1 MERTS
6 YWNECM
12 DVRCLA
18 KRINNAEK
26 MHVWKNPADGLNFF
40 WWILTNWKMNLE
52 IKKNAKSDYIV
63 NFNMEYTNYM
73 PNADDIPFG
82 HPSF

>member
-1 MERTS
+1 MGMMGIEWMERTS

-26 MHVWKNPADGLNFF
+26 MHV
-40 WWILTNWKMNLE
+40 
-52 IKKNAKSDYIV
+52 
-63 NFNMEYTNYM
+63 
-73 PNADDIPFG
+73 
-82 HPSF
+82 